1 MKKDRKISG
10 KLTLNR
16 ETVRN
21 LEEAEIRLAAGGD
34 SKYNSCD
41 PYTIIG
47 CGTVKTTCC

>member
-1 MKKDRKISG
+1 MRKDRKTSG

-21 LEEAEIRLAAGGD
+21 LQEMELRMALGGD
-34 SKYNSCD
+34 TRYNSCD

-47 CGTVKTTCC
+47 CGTIKSECC